1 MGLFS
6 SRKKFKN
13 AATAP
18 MTETKSQELPEE
30 EQPTKFDAI
39 NEQAQVIERE
49 IDSSSETPSN
59 ASVEEVSHEVI
70 SSSEEVVDSD
80 EQKTGAEGDEEVVT
94 AHYVPFSQ
102 KPPVPTVLVK
112 QRFLQS
118 LTKKVV

>member
-70 SSSEEVVDSD
+70 SSSEEVVDSN
-80 EQKTGAEGDEEVVT
+80 EQTTGAEEDEEVGYRIHQRY
-94 AHYVPFSQ
+94 AGYRMLSHPCDHY
-102 KPPVPTVLVK
+102 
-112 QRFLQS
+112 RIHHADHD
-118 LTKKVV
+118 